1 MDEIYE
7 NLSLENDVFEQMKQD
22 FDAILNKTVAD
33 MENKYTEDAAITLKL
48 FITAYRQQE
57 TDEEGNTFENV
68 YPSFKYDISS
78 VMQDKTKIAGAV
90 SGEYI
95 YAFDEDE
102 CKYVLQKITDPQMTI
117 EEITE
122 EQYSTENDD
131 EYYIYNDEAPV
142 NIDDIFE
149 DDEETTVSYDYD
161 EEDEE

>member
-78 VMQDKTKIAGAV
+78 VMQVKTKIAGAV

-161 EEDEE
+161 EDEE